1 MKVYRV
7 VNLMLAI
14 AGALIAVNSTD
25 IYTANQLGLA
35 IGVLLMLPGL
45 CSAIHDLWC
54 NQPQIKSKKGV
65 DIDFQLVYYKD
76 NQ

>member
-1 MKVYRV
+1 MKVYQV

-25 IYTANQLGLA
+25 IYTTNRLGLTF
-35 IGVLLMLPGL
+35 GVLLMLPGL

-54 NQPQIKSKKGV
+54 N
-65 DIDFQLVYYKD
+65 
-76 NQ
+76 